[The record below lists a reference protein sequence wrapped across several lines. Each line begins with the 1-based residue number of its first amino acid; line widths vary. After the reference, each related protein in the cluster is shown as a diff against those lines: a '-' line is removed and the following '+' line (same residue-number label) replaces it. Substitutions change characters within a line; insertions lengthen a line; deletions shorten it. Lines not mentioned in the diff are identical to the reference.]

1 MATSSTHADSLT
13 VEEKIA
19 LIERGLQEQ
28 LKPEIIHDILRKNER
43 PPVIYWGKCLSQHT
57 LISA

>member
-1 MATSSTHADSLT
+1 MATSSTQANSLT
-13 VEEKIA
+13 VDEKIQ

-43 PPVIYWGKCLSQHT
+43 PPVIYWGKSLSQHR
-57 LISA
+57 LNSA